1 MRARVTGVVQG
12 VGFRP
17 YVHRLAHHHGL
28 SGWVLNDAEGVLLE
42 VQGASDALASF
53 LEALGRRPP
62 PLARVT
68 RVTSAPVAL
77 AHAGGFE
84 IRESVAGA
92 EPVALVAPDA
102 ATCDEC
108 LAELL
113 DPSDRRFRYPF
124 LNCTNCGPRFSIVEA
139 VPYDR
144 PQTTMAS
151 FRMCA
156 RCQAEYDDADDR
168 RFHAQANACPDCG
181 PTLRL
186 VSGGGGREPEAG
198 DAAEPTAR
206 GEAALAAAVDS
217 LRDGEIVAVK
227 GIGGYHL
234 ACRAD
239 SRAAVAELRARKR
252 RDDKPFAV
260 MAADLAGA
268 RALIELSGELEKA
281 LCSSRRPIVIAPR
294 RARAGVARAVAP
306 GSAGLGVMLPYTPL
320 HHLLLRDAG
329 VALVMT
335 SGNVSDEPIAHR
347 DDDAVAR
354 LSPIA
359 DHLLMHDRP
368 IHVRSDD
375 SVVRAGSPGRRPI
388 LIRRSR
394 GFVPEPL
401 ALPLPTPVPLL
412 ACGGDLKSAFCVAKG
427 DRAWIG
433 PHVGDLGEVST
444 LRSYADGVEH
454 FERLF
459 GVSPALV
466 VHDLHP
472 DYRSTAY
479 ALRRVGVRTEAVQHH
494 HAHLAAC
501 LAEHGHA
508 GPAVAAIYDGTGY
521 GPDGSVWGG
530 ELLVGGLDGFE
541 RVGFLQPVRM
551 PGGERAIRQPWRMAC
566 AWLQAAHGELPDVP
580 QPLDGAV
587 DPRDWRT
594 IGRLATSGLGSP
606 QTTSAGRLFD
616 AVAAVCGLRAEVSYE
631 GQAAF
636 ELEAV
641 SDPAVSDGY
650 DLPIRTDAAGALVLD
665 ARPTMREVHGDTTA
679 GVAAAIVAAR
689 FHSSLAAATAAALAA
704 LAERCGVATVALS
717 GGVWQN
723 RRLLTTTAERLEAAG
738 LRVLVPIALPPN
750 DGGLAFGQAAIAAA
764 RSSAAAAGT
773 PFAAR

>member
-1 MRARVTGVVQG
+1 MRARVAGVVQG

-17 YVHRLAHHHGL
+17 YVHRLAHRHRL

-42 VQGASDALASF
+42 VQGTSDAVARF
-53 LEALGRRPP
+53 LNALDQRPP

-68 RVTSAPVAL
+68 RVVAEQVPL
-77 AHAGGFE
+77 AHANGFE
-84 IRESVAGA
+84 IRGSVAGS

-124 LNCTNCGPRFSIVEA
+124 LNCTNCGPRFSIVEEL
-139 VPYDR
+139 PYDR
-144 PQTTMAS
+144 PRTTMAS

-156 RCQAEYDDADDR
+156 RCQSEYDDPDDR

-181 PTLRL
+181 PALRL
-186 VSGGGGREPEAG
+186 LSG
-198 DAAEPTAR
+198 DAAEPEAC
-206 GEAALAAAVDS
+206 GEAALAAAVDA

-227 GIGGYHL
+227 GTGGYHL
-234 ACRAD
+234 ACRAG

-260 MAADLAGA
+260 MAADLDGA
-268 RALIELSGELEKA
+268 RSLIELSGELEDV
-281 LCSSRRPIVIAPR
+281 LCSSRRPIVIAQRTP
-294 RARAGVARAVAP
+294 AADVASGVAPRTAE
-306 GSAGLGVMLPYTPL
+306 LGVMLPYTPL
-320 HHLLLRDAG
+320 HHLLLRDVGAP
-329 VALVMT
+329 LVMT

-347 DDDAVAR
+347 DEDAVAR

-359 DHLLMHDRP
+359 DRLLVHDRP

-375 SVVRAGSPGRRPI
+375 SVVRAVSPGRRSI

-394 GFVPEPL
+394 GHVPEPL
-401 ALPLPTPVPLL
+401 ALPLPAQVPLL
-412 ACGGDLKSAFCVAKG
+412 ACGGDLKSTFCVAKG
-427 DRAWIG
+427 DRAWVG
-433 PHVGDLGEVST
+433 PHIGDLGEVRT
-444 LRSYADGVEH
+444 LRSYTDGVEH

-466 VHDLHP
+466 AHDLHP

-479 ALRRVGVRTEAVQHH
+479 ALRRVGVRTLGVQHH

-501 LAEHGHA
+501 LAEHGEV

-530 ELLVGGLDGFE
+530 ELLVGDLEDFE
-541 RVGFLQPVRM
+541 RVGHLHPVRM

-566 AWLQAAHGELPDVP
+566 AWLQAAHGTLPDVP
-580 QPLDGAV
+580 EALGGAV
-587 DPRDWRT
+587 DPRRWRAA
-594 IGRLATSGLGSP
+594 GQLAMSGLGSP
-606 QTTSAGRLFD
+606 VTTSAGRLFD
-616 AVAAVCGLRAEVSYE
+616 AVAAVCGLRADVSYE

-636 ELEAV
+636 ELEAI

-650 DLPIRTDAAGALVLD
+650 DLPIRTDAAGALLLD
-665 ARPTMREVHGDTTA
+665 ARPTMCAVHHDAAA
-679 GVAAAIVAAR
+679 GVAATIVAAR
-689 FHSSLAAATAAALAA
+689 FHTALATATAAALIA
-704 LAERCGVATVALS
+704 LAQRRGMATVALS

-723 RRLLTTTAERLEAAG
+723 RRLLATTADRLEAAG

-750 DGGLAFGQAAIAAA
+750 DGGLAFGQVAIAAA
-764 RSSAAAAGT
+764 RSRAAARGT
-773 PFAAR
+773 PTASP